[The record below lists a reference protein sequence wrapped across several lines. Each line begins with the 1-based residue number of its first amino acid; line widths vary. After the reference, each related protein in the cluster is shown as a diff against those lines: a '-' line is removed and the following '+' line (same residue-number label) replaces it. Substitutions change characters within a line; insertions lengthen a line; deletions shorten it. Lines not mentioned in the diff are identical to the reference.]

1 MDKDA
6 EFTYFMVLTV
16 LMTMASLHN
25 LVKSILLCRDNRAN
39 DLKISIIKLI
49 LNLSGLSY
57 SIFNI
62 GVLLTKNTTSLPECL
77 TVTYLQMITNFAF
90 SESIMIFLVW
100 KLRKFKTS
108 KMDDFIGYGLL
119 FTRSLLHII
128 YIVFVRPQ
136 IILDNN
142 TTLCDNDANH
152 GRIFLL
158 IMTINDLL
166 IDVYVAF
173 RFIQYIRRNL
183 KSSQNDQ
190 PFYSSYKLII
200 WNSLRISMISI
211 QHINTIIIKPPIFDY
226 TIETIIFIILS
237 YVITFNV
244 GGSDDDHHLNENS
257 LESGNYKGKNVKN
270 DDNNNNDD
278 DTTSD
283 DEEVILRAS
292 NGMLLDM
299 PLKNVR
305 DEIKMEQ
312 KYKIEKLDPSGD
324 VGILKQSLSFYE
336 VASMILGRDMQF
348 TNKNLIL
355 RNVRR
360 RSHNNSL
367 KGFRTKQRKLK
378 NRLLIV
384 YIIRFEVSYMFQP
397 DKIGII
403 IHSKLN
409 YIKPF
414 DLFSYN
420 KVQKRIVCFQ
430 FVLSKF

>member
-336 VASMILGRDMQF
+336 VASMILGRD
-348 TNKNLIL
+348 
-355 RNVRR
+355 
-360 RSHNNSL
+360 
-367 KGFRTKQRKLK
+367 
-378 NRLLIV
+378 
-384 YIIRFEVSYMFQP
+384 
-397 DKIGII
+397 
-403 IHSKLN
+403 SKRQS
-409 YIKPF
+409 F
-414 DLFSYN
+414 
-420 KVQKRIVCFQ
+420 
-430 FVLSKF
+430 

>member
-257 LESGNYKGKNVKN
+257 LES
-270 DDNNNNDD
+270 
-278 DTTSD
+278 
-283 DEEVILRAS
+283 VILRAS

-336 VASMILGRDMQF
+336 VASMILGRDS
-348 TNKNLIL
+348 T
-355 RNVRR
+355 
-360 RSHNNSL
+360 
-367 KGFRTKQRKLK
+367 GFGDMSTCHA
-378 NRLLIV
+378 
-384 YIIRFEVSYMFQP
+384 S
-397 DKIGII
+397 G
-403 IHSKLN
+403 
-409 YIKPF
+409 
-414 DLFSYN
+414 
-420 KVQKRIVCFQ
+420 CFN
-430 FVLSKF
+430 VLSVHSTGCMRCPKHCSCTGDKGN

>member
-49 LNLSGLSY
+49 LNLSGLSI

-100 KLRKFKTS
+100 KLRKFKSS

-136 IILDNN
+136 ITLDNN

-173 RFIQYIRRNL
+173 RFILYIRRNL

-226 TIETIIFIILS
+226 TIETIIFIIFS

-336 VASMILGRDMQF
+336 VASMILGRD
-348 TNKNLIL
+348 
-355 RNVRR
+355 
-360 RSHNNSL
+360 
-367 KGFRTKQRKLK
+367 
-378 NRLLIV
+378 
-384 YIIRFEVSYMFQP
+384 
-397 DKIGII
+397 
-403 IHSKLN
+403 SKRQS
-409 YIKPF
+409 F
-414 DLFSYN
+414 
-420 KVQKRIVCFQ
+420 
-430 FVLSKF
+430 